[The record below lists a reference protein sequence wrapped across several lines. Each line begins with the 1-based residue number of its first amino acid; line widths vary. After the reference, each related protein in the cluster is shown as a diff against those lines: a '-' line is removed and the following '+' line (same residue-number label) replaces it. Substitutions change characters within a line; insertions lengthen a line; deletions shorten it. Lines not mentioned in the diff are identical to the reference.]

1 MRGLFL
7 AASGLLW
14 SIYGLYCFVD
24 PGQLA
29 AAAGVAASSA
39 TGTVELRAM
48 DGGLQLAI
56 GVLAGAAFFR
66 PALQR
71 PALLCLA
78 FLCAG
83 LFMARLGGALIA
95 LDFSSYTVMGLLFEL
110 LSAAFATRLVTAME
124 PAPAARPGVA

>member
-39 TGTVELRAM
+39 TGTV
-48 DGGLQLAI
+48 
-56 GVLAGAAFFR
+56 AAFFR